1 MITLKKA
8 AEKDSESLIKIWHI
22 CFKDDV
28 SIIQDFLSRG
38 FNSFVAEIDGKAVA
52 ALHLINTQMAY
63 NGNTIDGVYLYA
75 AATLPEY
82 RGRGIMGGLIDY
94 ANQEAKREGA
104 SFCAL
109 MPADPS
115 LFNYYR
121 KFGYFDFFKSVN
133 ITKSALQL
141 DEICKNV
148 INNTK
153 DLFDNITD
161 LRFNIYNKNNG
172 NILCSTEHIG
182 YAVKMYK
189 HYGGCLITASGGY
202 MICSRVDETQVQI
215 IECACTHKSLPQLI
229 SKLRKTLDAQ
239 SYVFRLPAN
248 TQFFGGDGDIYY
260 SGMLKPLRDEDIF
273 ISIINANPYMG
284 LTLD

>member
-1 MITLKKA
+1 MITFKKA
-8 AEKDSESLIKIWHI
+8 AEKDSEGLIKIWHI
-22 CFKDDV
+22 CFEDDV

-38 FNSFVAEIDGKAVA
+38 FNPYVAEIDGEAVA

-63 NGNTIDGVYLYA
+63 NCNTLNGVYLYA
-75 AATLPEY
+75 AATLPQY
-82 RGRGIMGGLIDY
+82 RGMGIMGRLIDY
-94 ANQEAKREGA
+94 ADQEAKREGA

-109 MPADPS
+109 MPANPS
-115 LFNYYR
+115 LFDYYR

-133 ITKSALQL
+133 VTKSAVQL

-172 NILCSTEHIG
+172 NILCSAEHID

-189 HYGGCLITASGGY
+189 HYGGCIITASGGY

-215 IECACTHKSLPQLI
+215 IECACTQEALPQLI
-229 SKLRKTLDAQ
+229 SSLRKMLDAQ

-248 TQFFGGDGDIYY
+248 TRFFDDDGEIYY
-260 SGMLKPLRDEDIF
+260 SGMLKPLTHEDIF
-273 ISIINANPYMG
+273 ISMIGNNAYLG

>member
-1 MITLKKA
+1 MITFKKA
-8 AEKDSESLIKIWHI
+8 AEKDSGSLIKIWHI
-22 CFKDDV
+22 CFDDDV

-38 FNSFVAEIDGKAVA
+38 FDSFVAEIEGKAVA

-75 AATLPEY
+75 AATLPKY
-82 RGRGIMGGLIDY
+82 RGIGIMGGLIDY

-133 ITKSALQL
+133 VTKSAKQL

-153 DLFDNITD
+153 DLFDNIAD

-172 NILCSTEHIG
+172 NILCSAEQID

-229 SKLRKTLDAQ
+229 SKLRKKLDAQ

-248 TQFFGGDGDIYY
+248 RLFFNGDGDIYY

-273 ISIINANPYMG
+273 ISIINANPYIG